1 MCFFLF
7 DSVPMILEVFDHT
20 SGELVNSINETIEN
34 FYPEELYWKVCDT
47 GILTF
52 SFLTDFSYFPLKNK
66 FRMLQDMVRTG
77 QKWKFSK
84 GGVDGFN
91 YFPFIFS
98 YFIFLPESS
107 LLLYQ

>member
-1 MCFFLF
+1 
-7 DSVPMILEVFDHT
+7 MILEVFDHT

-52 SFLTDFSYFPLKNK
+52 SFLTEFSYFPLKNK

-84 GGVDGFN
+84 GCRRFQLFSI
-91 YFPFIFS
+91 YFQLF
-98 YFIFLPESS
+98 YFLARIIPATISVG
-107 LLLYQ
+107 